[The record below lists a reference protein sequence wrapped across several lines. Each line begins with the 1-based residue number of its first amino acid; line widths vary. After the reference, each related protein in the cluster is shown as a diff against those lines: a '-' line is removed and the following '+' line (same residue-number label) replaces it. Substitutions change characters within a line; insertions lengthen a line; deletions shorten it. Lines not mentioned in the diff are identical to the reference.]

1 MALISNELI
10 DAGKNFADALV
21 KNTEDLLTA
30 KIRIKYHDKDM
41 PKLKKIDKGDWVDL
55 YTVEEVNMT
64 QGDFKYIN
72 LGVSMELPAGYE
84 AIMAPRSST
93 FKNWGIIQTNSIGV
107 IDSSYC
113 GNNDIWMMPA
123 YATRDIKIPP
133 YTRIAQFRIQKT
145 QPDFIFE
152 ECADLGNATR
162 GGLGSTGT
170 GKL

>member
-21 KNTEDLLTA
+21 KNTEEILTP
-30 KIRIKYHDKDM
+30 KVRIKYHHEDM
-41 PKLKKIDKGDWVDL
+41 PRLKKIKQGDWIDL
-55 YTVEEVNMT
+55 YTSEEVVLKANE
-64 QGDFKYIN
+64 FIYID
-72 LGVSMELPAGYE
+72 LGISMELPAGYE

-93 FKNWGIIQTNSIGV
+93 FKNWGLIQTNSIGV
-107 IDSSYC
+107 IDSSFASDS
-113 GNNDIWMMPA
+113 DIWKFPA
-123 YATRDIKIPP
+123 YATRDVTIPVH
-133 YTRIAQFRIQKT
+133 TRIAQFRIQKI

-152 ECADLGNATR
+152 EVNSLGNAAR